1 MIDRKDWEF
10 RVVSFTEKETQEF
23 NLPADSCGILYAL
36 YTPQNKAFWFDN
48 YSLEWQGSIYPANVI
63 INDPDFV
70 KVDDNWDNGYISI
83 DDAINGT
90 APQSLDYYYPAINSQ
105 EIGELTL

>member
-10 RVVSFTEKETQEF
+10 RVVYFTEKETQEF

-36 YTPQNKAFWFDN
+36 YNPQNKAFWFDN
-48 YSLEWQGSIYPANVI
+48 YSLEWHGSIYPASVI
-63 INDPDFV
+63 INEPDFV

-83 DDAINGT
+83 DEAINGA
-90 APQSLDYYYPAINSQ
+90 APQGLDCFYPTINSQ
-105 EIGELTL
+105 DLDELTL